1 MIIRL
6 DWLQCTPRKSWEN
19 QIHLML
25 EDMSA
30 LRQITHAAVCVKDN
44 PDKGQRFHLS
54 TELGLS
60 GPDVREETRGQTF
73 AEALLKMQTQV
84 SRRLLQRQS
93 DQRKRD
99 GAPRGVKPQ
108 HRG

>member
-6 DWLQCTPRKSWEN
+6 DWLHCTPRKSWET

-25 EDMSA
+25 ENMAA
-30 LRQITHAAVCVKDN
+30 LKRITHAAVCVRDN
-44 PDKGQRFHLS
+44 PDNGQRFHLS
-54 TELGLS
+54 TELGIS

-73 AEALLKMQTQV
+73 GEALLKMQTQV
-84 SRRLLQRQS
+84 SRRLQQRQT
-93 DQRKRD
+93 DRKKKD
-99 GAPRGVKPQ
+99 GAARGVKPQ